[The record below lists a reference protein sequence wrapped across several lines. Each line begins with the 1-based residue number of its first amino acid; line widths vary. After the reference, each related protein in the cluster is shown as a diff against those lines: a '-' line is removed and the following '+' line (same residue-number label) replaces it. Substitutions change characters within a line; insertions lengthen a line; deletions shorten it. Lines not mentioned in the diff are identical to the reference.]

1 MGYISNGI
9 VFNLLKNGDLAIYY
23 NIDIENIMLSEIIYT
38 EKEKYCMISL
48 ICENQKK
55 KKKEDEK
62 KKLTGTENKLVV
74 ARDEGVRCKMGNG
87 VKRQKLSAKS
97 HGDVIYSMATLANDS
112 VLHI

>member
-48 ICENQKK
+48 ICENQKRKRK
-55 KKKEDEK
+55 K
-62 KKLTGTENKLVV
+62 
-74 ARDEGVRCKMGNG
+74 MI
-87 VKRQKLSAKS
+87 KRSSQVQKTNWWLPEMK
-97 HGDVIYSMATLANDS
+97 G
-112 VLHI
+112 

>member
-48 ICENQKK
+48 ICENQKRKRK
-55 KKKEDEK
+55 K
-62 KKLTGTENKLVV
+62 
-74 ARDEGVRCKMGNG
+74 MI
-87 VKRQKLSAKS
+87 KRSSQVQKTNWWLPEMK
-97 HGDVIYSMATLANDS
+97 V
-112 VLHI
+112 